1 MRMEK
6 LLEIKNLSVQFHTSE
21 GPARAVDGIN
31 IDLMHGET
39 LGLVGESGC
48 GKTVTS
54 LSILGLIPSPPGRI
68 QSDGILFKG
77 RNLLDLDPEALRH
90 VRGHEISMIF
100 QEPMTSLN
108 PVLPIGRQVAEPLI
122 THRGISK
129 SRAYA
134 EAAAWLE
141 HVKIPAVRERMDNYP
156 HQLSGGMRQRV
167 MIAMA
172 MVCRPRLLIADE
184 PTTALD
190 VTIQAQILSL
200 MIGLK
205 EELGMS
211 VLLITH
217 DLGVVA
223 QMANRVIVM
232 YAGEVV
238 EEAGVMDL
246 FDRPFHPYTQGL
258 LRSIPRLGAGVRGR
272 AQRLKEIPGTVPPLT
287 GIIRGCK
294 FADRCPKVFSRC
306 KEKHPGL
313 FTIDKGHRARC
324 WLENKGS
331 NKGSQVQGSEVKPVH
346 L

>member
-1 MRMEK
+1 MSQ
-6 LLEIKNLSVQFHTSE
+6 LLEIENLSVRFHTPE
-21 GPARAVDGIN
+21 GVAHAVDGVS
-31 IDLMHGET
+31 LHLARGET

-54 LSILGLIPSPPGRI
+54 LSILGLIPSPPGKI
-68 QSDGILFKG
+68 KADKMLFEG
-77 RNLLDLDPEALRH
+77 RNLSDLNPEALRE
-90 VRGHEISMIF
+90 VRGQEIAMIF

-122 THRGISK
+122 THKGLGKRE
-129 SRAYA
+129 AYA
-134 EAAAWLE
+134 KAVDWLE
-141 HVKIPAVRERMDNYP
+141 HVKIPGAGERLNSYP

-172 MVCRPRLLIADE
+172 MVCQPKLLIADE

-200 MIGLK
+200 MLGLK

-223 QMANRVIVM
+223 QMASRVVVM

-258 LRSIPRLGAGVRGR
+258 LKSMPQLSTRAHGR
-272 AQRLKEIPGTVPPLT
+272 AGRLKEIRGTVPPLT
-287 GIIRGCK
+287 QRIYGCK
-294 FADRCPKVFSRC
+294 FSDRCPHVF
-306 KEKHPGL
+306 GL
-313 FTIDKGHRARC
+313 CRERNPELLAIDDGLLARC
-324 WLENKGS
+324 WLKQYPERR
-331 NKGSQVQGSEVKPVH
+331 KPGV
-346 L
+346 

>member
-1 MRMEK
+1 MNE
-6 LLEIKNLSVQFHTSE
+6 LLEIKNLSVQFHTPE
-21 GPARAVDGIN
+21 GIAHAVDGVS
-31 IDLMHGET
+31 LHLARGET

-54 LSILGLIPSPPGRI
+54 LSILGLIPSPPGTI
-68 QSDGILFKG
+68 KADKMLFEG
-77 RNLLDLDPEALRH
+77 RNLTDLKPEALRE
-90 VRGHEISMIF
+90 VRGQEIAMIF

-122 THRGISK
+122 THKGLGKRE
-129 SRAYA
+129 AYA
-134 EAAAWLE
+134 QAVDWLE
-141 HVKIPAVRERMDNYP
+141 HVKIPGAEERLNSYP

-172 MVCRPRLLIADE
+172 MVCRPKLLIADE

-200 MIGLK
+200 MLGLK

-223 QMANRVIVM
+223 QMASRVVVM

-238 EEAGVMDL
+238 EEAGVRDL

-258 LRSIPRLGAGVRGR
+258 LKSMPRLSTRVHGR
-272 AQRLKEIPGTVPPLT
+272 AGRLKEIKGTVPPLT
-287 GIIRGCK
+287 QRIRGCK
-294 FADRCPKVFSRC
+294 FSDRCPHVFDLCR
-306 KEKHPGL
+306 KENPELLAIENGL
-313 FTIDKGHRARC
+313 LARC
-324 WLENKGS
+324 WLKQYPGRRKHS
-331 NKGSQVQGSEVKPVH
+331 A
-346 L
+346 

>member
-1 MRMEK
+1 MMEN
-6 LLEIKNLSVQFHTSE
+6 LLEIDNLSVHFHTPE
-21 GPARAVDGIN
+21 GVARAVDEVSFN
-31 IDLMHGET
+31 LARGET

-54 LSILGLIPSPPGRI
+54 LSILGLIPSPPGKI
-68 QSDGILFKG
+68 KSDRILFEG
-77 RNLLDLDPEALRH
+77 RNLLDLDGEEIRQ
-90 VRGHEISMIF
+90 VRGQEISMIF

-108 PVLPIGRQVAEPLI
+108 PVLPIGRQVAEPFMVHKGV
-122 THRGISK
+122 TKRD
-129 SRAYA
+129 AYE
-134 EAAAWLE
+134 EAAVWLE
-141 HVKIPAVRERMDNYP
+141 HVKIPAARERLNDYP

-172 MVCRPRLLIADE
+172 MICRPKLLIADE

-200 MIGLK
+200 MDGLK

-223 QMANRVIVM
+223 QIASRVVVM

-238 EEAGVMDL
+238 EKAGVMDI

-258 LRSIPRLGAGVRGR
+258 LKSMPRLGDRVGGR
-272 AQRLKEIPGTVPPLT
+272 AGRLNEIAGTVPPLT
-287 GIIRGCK
+287 QIIKGCK
-294 FADRCPKVFSRC
+294 FADRCPHAFTLC
-306 KEKHPGL
+306 KEKHPEL
-313 FTIDKGHRARC
+313 FALGDGQHARC
-324 WLENKGS
+324 WLKDYPERRKA
-331 NKGSQVQGSEVKPVH
+331 H
-346 L
+346 A